1 MARRGSWVL
10 SGRRSRRSRGV
21 GTNRRLGLIHL
32 GLVAVLV
39 LVAGKLVLVQAV
51 EADAL
56 SAASQK
62 QRITTTAVP
71 AERGSILDQHG
82 NVLAFSSEARQLY
95 VQPRELGRKA
105 DEEHAKDPSKPDG
118 AAHKRE
124 IAQYVHQVV
133 GDQLPEQQVLDAL
146 NKDTKFTYFGP
157 VIDPAKAKAIT
168 DRYSEIGA
176 EYRSTREYPAGTTAA
191 NIIGAANWR
200 AAEGKVRGV
209 LGLESSLNQ
218 ALSGRDGE
226 QVADT
231 ARGSNLVIPGTER
244 MSKPAVPGS
253 DVQLT
258 LDSDLQ
264 FITQQKLADYARRA
278 GAKGGTAVVLD
289 AKTGQ
294 VRAMA
299 DDKTFDPAN
308 SQTWTREN
316 LGDQAVTSPYEPGS
330 VNKLITAAGA
340 IQNGVVRPDTPID
353 VPPKLQV
360 ADRQIGDAW
369 KHGDL
374 RLTFT
379 GVLAKSSN
387 IGTLLTAQKLGPDKF
402 DELVRKFGLGQ
413 RTGIGLPGESPGFVP
428 DRKDWSGST
437 FANLPIG
444 QGLSMTALQMTDMYQ
459 AIANNGVRVPPR
471 IIQSRVLPDGTRV
484 PEPKPQ
490 PVPVVDPQT
499 ARTVRDM
506 LRAVVQ
512 QDPKQKGTG
521 PDAALDGYQVSGK
534 TGTAQQ
540 PDPATGR
547 YSQSK
552 YWITFA
558 GMVPANDPRYVVGIM
573 LDAPQGHTKE
583 GTSAAPLFHDIATY
597 LTQRYNVPLSPGP
610 APVQTLQLPGP
621 P

>member
-10 SGRRSRRSRGV
+10 SGRRSRRSGGV
-21 GTNRRLGLIHL
+21 GTNRRLGVIHL
-32 GLVAVLV
+32 ALVVALV
-39 LVAGKLVLVQAV
+39 LVGGKLVLVQAV
-51 EADAL
+51 EADEL

-62 QRITTTAVP
+62 QRITTVAVP
-71 AERGSILDQHG
+71 AERGSIVDRHG

-95 VQPRELGRKA
+95 VQPRELTRKA

-118 AAHKRE
+118 QQYKRE
-124 IAQYVHQVV
+124 IARFVHQVL

-157 VIDPAKAKAIT
+157 VVDPTKAKVIT
-168 DRYSEIGA
+168 DRYDQIGA
-176 EYRSTREYPAGTTAA
+176 EHRSTREYPAGTTAA

-200 AAEGKVRGV
+200 SAEGKVRGL
-209 LGLESSLNQ
+209 LGLESSLDRTL
-218 ALSGRDGE
+218 AGRDGE
-226 QVADT
+226 QISDT

-244 MSKPAVPGS
+244 QRKPAVPGS

-264 FITQQKLADYARRA
+264 FITQQKLSDYARRA
-278 GAKGGTAVVLD
+278 GAQGGTAVVLD
-289 AKTGQ
+289 SKTGQ

-308 SQTWTREN
+308 SNTWTRQN

-340 IQNGVVRPDTPID
+340 IQNGIARPDTPVD

-360 ADRQIGDAW
+360 ADREIGDAW

-402 DELVRKFGLGQ
+402 DELVRKFGLGK
-413 RTGIGLPGESPGFVP
+413 RTGIGLPGESAGYVP

-459 AIANNGVRVPPR
+459 AIANNGLRIPPR
-471 IIQSRVLPDGTRV
+471 IIQARINPDGTRV
-484 PEPKPQ
+484 PEPAPKPVQ
-490 PVPVVDPQT
+490 VVDPKT
-499 ARTVRDM
+499 AGTVRDM

-512 QDPKQKGTG
+512 QDRHQHGTG

-540 PDPATGR
+540 PDPACGC
-547 YSQSK
+547 YSHSK

-558 GMVPANDPRYVVGIM
+558 GMVPAQDPRYVVGIM
-573 LDAPQGHTKE
+573 LDAPQGGTKE
-583 GTSAAPLFHDIATY
+583 AKSAAPLFHDIASY
-597 LTQRYNVPLSPGP
+597 LTQRYQVPLSPRP